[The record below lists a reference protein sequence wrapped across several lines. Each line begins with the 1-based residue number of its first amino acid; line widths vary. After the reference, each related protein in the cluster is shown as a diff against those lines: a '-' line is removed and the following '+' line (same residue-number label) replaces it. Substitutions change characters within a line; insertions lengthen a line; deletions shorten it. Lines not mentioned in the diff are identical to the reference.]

1 LIKIL
6 EALVAHVKSEGA
18 LLKTDALLAAVRDH
32 LDRKDCSY
40 SDMYERVR
48 RLKERYDKTVSK
60 GVVPKGEDELQMYNL
75 SDAIW
80 GEKAK
85 EAIAAAASQNGSTVT
100 KSKKGQINKEE
111 VDGNS
116 KGGTSKEVTNQNGDT
131 RKGSKKGRAID
142 GKTDR
147 DVKSKVSKEGTATG
161 TSSKTK
167 KRGNDNEEL
176 GKGAK
181 SGTSKETAITTTQ
194 NGDALTKLKKGKMD
208 IDRTPKEA
216 STSRQNDGTRTQEE
230 THQEETEIGAT
241 VQGTPRMMG
250 IDRTPKEA
258 STSRQNDGTQTQ
270 EETHQ
275 EETEI
280 GATVQGTPRIFDGL
294 KNQYPSLAWRVERI
308 EAHHPCGEALK
319 RAFESIPDEKANALE
334 SKIKKQRISEAK
346 VQIRRADITKEVL
359 NLLIGLV
366 D

>member
-6 EALVAHVKSEGA
+6 EALAAHVKSEGA
-18 LLKTDALLAAVRDH
+18 LLKTDALLAAVRDR

-40 SDMYERVR
+40 SDMYERVC
-48 RLKERYDKTVSK
+48 RLKERYDKTVGK
-60 GVVPKGEDELQMYNL
+60 GVVPSGEVELQMYNL
-75 SDAIW
+75 SEAIW

-85 EAIAAAASQNGSTVT
+85 EAIAASQNGSTVT
-100 KSKKGQINKEE
+100 KSKKGQANKEK

-142 GKTDR
+142 GKTYG
-147 DVKSKVSKEGTATG
+147 DVKSKMSKDDTATG
-161 TSSKTK
+161 TSNKTK
-167 KRGNDNEEL
+167 KQGNDKEGL
-176 GKGAK
+176 GKNAK
-181 SGTSKETAITTTQ
+181 SGTSKETTTTTTT

-216 STSRQNDGTRTQEE
+216 STRRQNDGTRTQEE
-230 THQEETEIGAT
+230 THQGETEIGAT
-241 VQGTPRMMG
+241 VQGT
-250 IDRTPKEA
+250 
-258 STSRQNDGTQTQ
+258 
-270 EETHQ
+270 H
-275 EETEI
+275 
-280 GATVQGTPRIFDGL
+280 RIFDEL
-294 KNQYPSLAWRVERI
+294 QNQYPSLAWRVERI
-308 EAHHPCGEALK
+308 EAQYPCGEALK